1 MLRNHNRHP
10 LKLRDETIQQI
21 RERVEIEEVVSDFVS
36 LKRKG
41 QNLWACCPFHNEKT
55 PSFSVAPNKGIYKC
69 FGCGAAGDAI
79 QFVMDIEGV
88 NYIDALKYLARKYG
102 IEIQEE
108 ELDATELQ
116 AQNEKESLHIVLG
129 FAGKYF
135 QDLLWEHPDGKAIGL
150 SYFKERGYHEKIIK
164 KFELGYAIEAWDG
177 LVKAAEQKGYN
188 KELLEKAG
196 LVINKEDRYYD
207 RFRGRVIFPI
217 HSVSGKVIAFGARI
231 LKTEKNQPKYINSP
245 ETPVYHKSNILYGMH
260 QARQAIRQAENCYL
274 VEGYTDVISMHL
286 AGVENVVAS
295 SGTSLTE
302 EQIKL
307 IGRYTD
313 NITVLFDG
321 DAAGMKASLRG
332 IDMILEKGLNVR
344 IVIFPEGEDPD
355 SFSKK
360 LGSTAFA
367 DYLKE
372 KAEDF
377 ISYKTAL
384 YTREAGND
392 PIKRAE
398 TIKEIVGS
406 IAKVPD
412 PIKRAVYLKQCSD
425 LLGMEEGL
433 LITELNKLLR
443 QGAKKEPR
451 QADIAQEEAVQVP
464 ETVPEHDPE
473 AIISLQERESIRLLI
488 NYGFTEVGGNGRV
501 YEYLLNELEEIE
513 FQTPLYREIL
523 ELYKSLVATGKS
535 PDPETLMQEG
545 RPEIKQEVINLIS
558 EKYEIS
564 ENWKS
569 KFKIYVPEERQILDS
584 VIYTNVL
591 RLKFRVVQKLIGQNM
606 KDLRQAED
614 FEEQER
620 LLDVHIGLKAY
631 EKELAAHL
639 GIVVSG

>member
-1 MLRNHNRHP
+1 M
-10 LKLRDETIQQI
+10 KLRDETIQQI

-231 LKTEKNQPKYINSP
+231 LKAEKNQPKYINSP

-332 IDMILEKGLNVR
+332 IDMILEKGQNVR
-344 IVIFPEGEDPD
+344 IVVFPESEDPD

-367 DYLKE
+367 EYLKE

-425 LLGMEEGL
+425 LLGMEEGV

-451 QADIAQEEAVQVP
+451 QADMAQEAVPSIP

-473 AIISLQERESIRLLI
+473 AIITLQEKESIRLLI

-501 YEYLLNELEEIE
+501 YEHLLNELEEIE

>member
-1 MLRNHNRHP
+1 M
-10 LKLRDETIQQI
+10 KLRDETIQQI

-79 QFVMDIEGV
+79 QFVMDVEGL

-108 ELDATELQ
+108 ALDATELK

-150 SYFKERGYHEKIIK
+150 SYFKERGYNEKIIK
-164 KFELGYAIEAWDG
+164 QFELGYAIEAWDG

-231 LKTEKNQPKYINSP
+231 LKAEKNQPKYINSP
-245 ETPVYHKSNILYGMH
+245 ETTVYHKSNILYGMH

-274 VEGYTDVISMHL
+274 VEGYTDVISLHL

-295 SGTSLTE
+295 SGTSLTD

-344 IVIFPEGEDPD
+344 IVI
-355 SFSKK
+355 
-360 LGSTAFA
+360 L
-367 DYLKE
+367 
-372 KAEDF
+372 
-377 ISYKTAL
+377 
-384 YTREAGND
+384 GND

-425 LLGMEEGL
+425 LLGMEEGV

-451 QADIAQEEAVQVP
+451 QTDLAQEEVVQIPESVP
-464 ETVPEHDPE
+464 EQDPE
-473 AIISLQERESIRLLI
+473 AIITLQEKESIRLLI

-501 YEYLLNELEEIE
+501 YEHLLNELEEID
-513 FQTPLYREIL
+513 FQTALYKEIL
-523 ELYKSLVATGKS
+523 KMYKEIIAAGRT
-535 PDPETLMQEG
+535 PDPEVFIQEG
-545 RPEIKQEVINLIS
+545 TPEIKQEVINLIS

-591 RLKFRVVQKLIGQNM
+591 RLKFRVVQKLIVQNM
-606 KDLRQAED
+606 QELKQTED

-620 LLDVHIGLKAY
+620 LLDVHMGLKAY
-631 EKELAAHL
+631 EKDLADHL

>member
-1 MLRNHNRHP
+1 M
-10 LKLRDETIQQI
+10 KLRDETIQQI

-79 QFVMDIEGV
+79 QFVMDVEGL

-108 ELDATELQ
+108 ALDATELK

-150 SYFKERGYHEKIIK
+150 SYFKERGYNEKIIK
-164 KFELGYAIEAWDG
+164 QFELGYAIEAWDG

-231 LKTEKNQPKYINSP
+231 LKAEKNQPKYINSP
-245 ETPVYHKSNILYGMH
+245 ETTVYHKSNILYGMH

-274 VEGYTDVISMHL
+274 VEGYTDVISLHL

-295 SGTSLTE
+295 SGTSLTD

-392 PIKRAE
+392 PIKKAE

-412 PIKRAVYLKQCSD
+412 PLKRAVYLKQCSD
-425 LLGMEEGL
+425 LLNMEEGV

-451 QADIAQEEAVQVP
+451 QTDLAQEEVVQIPESVP
-464 ETVPEHDPE
+464 EQDPE
-473 AIISLQERESIRLLI
+473 AIITLQEKESIRLLI

-501 YEYLLNELEEIE
+501 YEHLLNELEEID
-513 FQTPLYREIL
+513 FQTALYKEIL
-523 ELYKSLVATGKS
+523 KMYKEIIAAGRT
-535 PDPETLMQEG
+535 PDPEVFIQEG
-545 RPEIKQEVINLIS
+545 TPEIKQEVINLIS

-591 RLKFRVVQKLIGQNM
+591 RLKFRVVQKLIVQNM
-606 KDLRQAED
+606 QELKQTED

-620 LLDVHIGLKAY
+620 LLDVHMGLKAY
-631 EKELAAHL
+631 EKDLADHL